1 MSNGLVN
8 NSNSYVSDPVLSLFT
23 ILQLDT
29 SRRRMRFP
37 KAFISALE
45 TAELDLIIV
54 IVLPHLKIIL
64 RLLKA
69 GFKSPFYLYAVFVL
83 LDFVIASEGILYN
96 KCF

>member
-37 KAFISALE
+37 QAFISASE

-54 IVLPHLKIIL
+54 IVIPHKFKNHLKNVNNWFEISFL
-64 RLLKA
+64 
-69 GFKSPFYLYAVFVL
+69 FVCCIR
-83 LDFVIASEGILYN
+83 VIRFRH
-96 KCF
+96 CQ